1 MSRTNRLLARML
13 NQAVTGRKFHGPDG
27 MELYASIS
35 QPPIK
40 VIDKHGT
47 DDEMEW
53 TVEHTQDTKLKQCLM
68 EKISLTTSCQ
78 RLSKRVCFI
87 EVFQYPQESR

>member
-1 MSRTNRLLARML
+1 MSRTTRLLAGML
-13 NQAVTGRKFHGPDG
+13 NQAVTGATCQGPDG

-53 TVEHTQDTKLKQCLM
+53 TVECPNCGAHKKYGTQVFMISGHIYCDAKGCREKLEAELNA
-68 EKISLTTSCQ
+68 
-78 RLSKRVCFI
+78 
-87 EVFQYPQESR
+87 

>member
-1 MSRTNRLLARML
+1 MSRINRLLAAML

-53 TVEHTQDTKLKQCLM
+53 TVECPNCGAHKKYGTQVFMSGGRIYCDANGCREKL
-68 EKISLTTSCQ
+68 
-78 RLSKRVCFI
+78 
-87 EVFQYPQESR
+87 EVK

>member
-1 MSRTNRLLARML
+1 ML
-13 NQAVTGRKFHGPDG
+13 NRAVTGAKCQGPDG

-53 TVEHTQDTKLKQCLM
+53 TVECPNCGAHKKYGTQVFMNSGRIYCDAKGCREKLEAELNA
-68 EKISLTTSCQ
+68 
-78 RLSKRVCFI
+78 
-87 EVFQYPQESR
+87 

>member
-1 MSRTNRLLARML
+1 MSRTTRFMAATL
-13 NQAVTGRKFHGPDG
+13 NQMVTDRKFHDPDG
-27 MELYASIS
+27 MELYASLS

-53 TVEHTQDTKLKQCLM
+53 TVECPNCGAYKNYGTQIFMSNGHIYCDAKGCREKLEAK
-68 EKISLTTSCQ
+68 
-78 RLSKRVCFI
+78 
-87 EVFQYPQESR
+87 

>member
-1 MSRTNRLLARML
+1 MSRTTRLLCGML
-13 NQAVTGRKFHGPDG
+13 NQAVTGRKCQGPDG

-40 VIDKHGT
+40 VIDKHDT

-53 TVEHTQDTKLKQCLM
+53 TVECPNCGAHKKYGTQVFMISGRIYCDANGCREKLEAK
-68 EKISLTTSCQ
+68 
-78 RLSKRVCFI
+78 
-87 EVFQYPQESR
+87 

>member
-1 MSRTNRLLARML
+1 MSRTTRLLAGML
-13 NQAVTGRKFHGPDG
+13 NQAVTGAKCQGPDG

-53 TVEHTQDTKLKQCLM
+53 TVECPNCGAHKKYGTQVFMNSGRIYCDAKGCREKLEAELNA
-68 EKISLTTSCQ
+68 
-78 RLSKRVCFI
+78 
-87 EVFQYPQESR
+87 

>member
-1 MSRTNRLLARML
+1 MSSTTRAIAAAF
-13 NQAVTGRKFHGPDG
+13 NQMITGRKLHAPGK
-27 MELYASIS
+27 MELYASLT

-53 TVEHTQDTKLKQCLM
+53 TVKCPNCGSYKNYGTQIFMSSGRIYCDAKGCREKLEAK
-68 EKISLTTSCQ
+68 
-78 RLSKRVCFI
+78 
-87 EVFQYPQESR
+87 